1 MNSSLTAAMQARRHP
16 DTTHI
21 DRLATADM
29 LAMLHQDDKQISEAV
44 GACLPDIARLI
55 DVATATMGRGG
66 RLVII
71 GAGASGR
78 TAIEAV
84 SDYSPEGKHALVGLI
99 AGGQTAAMAERET
112 AANNYD
118 LGAFE
123 LQSLDF
129 SNHDML
135 LALTVSGKTPWVW
148 GAMRRAWSLG
158 APIAVVTQ
166 QAASEAAQLADII
179 IAPQT
184 GPEAVAGLANPKAQ
198 LAQRQIV
205 NMLTTGLAIRDGRVY
220 SNLRVD
226 VQADNSHWAE
236 RQIAIVMAATD
247 CTRSEAKAALA
258 SCHQHCRTAILML
271 LSGLD
276 AWHARELLTQHHNHL
291 RLALREAQRSS
302 TTTPAH

>member
-1 MNSSLTAAMQARRHP
+1 MSSSLTASMQARRHP
-16 DTTHI
+16 ETTHI

-55 DVATATMGRGG
+55 DIATATISRGG

-129 SNHDML
+129 SNRDML
-135 LALTVSGKTPWVW
+135 LALTVSGKTAWVW
-148 GAMRRAWSLG
+148 GAMRHAWSLG
-158 APIAVVTQ
+158 APIAVITQ
-166 QAASEAAQLADII
+166 QPTSEAAQLADII

-247 CTRSEAKAALA
+247 CTRSEAKATLA

-276 AWHARELLTQHHNHL
+276 AWHARELLTKHHDHL
-291 RLALREAQRSS
+291 RLALREAQRSAV
-302 TTTPAH
+302 TPAQ

>member
-148 GAMRRAWSLG
+148 GAMRHAWSLG
-158 APIAVVTQ
+158 CRHSAGGQ
-166 QAASEAAQLADII
+166 RGGAAGGYHYCPTDRAGSGGRLSQSEGS
-179 IAPQT
+179 T
-184 GPEAVAGLANPKAQ
+184 GPAAD
-198 LAQRQIV
+198 RQH
-205 NMLTTGLAIRDGRVY
+205 
-220 SNLRVD
+220 
-226 VQADNSHWAE
+226 ADD
-236 RQIAIVMAATD
+236 R
-247 CTRSEAKAALA
+247 
-258 SCHQHCRTAILML
+258 
-271 LSGLD
+271 
-276 AWHARELLTQHHNHL
+276 ARH
-291 RLALREAQRSS
+291 
-302 TTTPAH
+302 P

>member
-1 MNSSLTAAMQARRHP
+1 MSSSLTASMQARRHP
-16 DTTHI
+16 ETTNI

-55 DVATATMGRGG
+55 DIATATISRGG

-99 AGGQTAAMAERET
+99 AGGQTTAMAERET

-129 SNHDML
+129 SNRDML

-148 GAMRRAWSLG
+148 GAMRHAWSLG
-158 APIAVVTQ
+158 APIAVITQ
-166 QAASEAAQLADII
+166 QPTSEAAQL
-179 IAPQT
+179 
-184 GPEAVAGLANPKAQ
+184 AGLANPKAQ

-276 AWHARELLTQHHNHL
+276 AWNARELLTKHHDHL
-291 RLALREAQRSS
+291 RLALREAQRSAV
-302 TTTPAH
+302 TPAQ

>member
-1 MNSSLTAAMQARRHP
+1 MEQRVL
-16 DTTHI
+16 
-21 DRLATADM
+21 
-29 LAMLHQDDKQISEAV
+29 
-44 GACLPDIARLI
+44 
-55 DVATATMGRGG
+55 GG
-66 RLVII
+66 RYLLKDKVGTGGMATVYRAQDQVLDRTVAVKIMLPQY
-71 GAGASGR
+71 AGQ
-78 TAIEAV
+78 
-84 SDYSPEGKHALVGLI
+84 P
-99 AGGQTAAMAERET
+99 
-112 AANNYD
+112 
-118 LGAFE
+118 LGFADC
-123 LQSLDF
+123 S
-129 SNHDML
+129 
-135 LALTVSGKTPWVW
+135 
-148 GAMRRAWSLG
+148 
-158 APIAVVTQ
+158 VVPQPT
-166 QAASEAAQLADII
+166 AAQLADII

-276 AWHARELLTQHHNHL
+276 AWHARELLTKHHDHL
-291 RLALREAQRSS
+291 RLALREAQRSAV
-302 TTTPAH
+302 TPAQ

>member
-1 MNSSLTAAMQARRHP
+1 MHQAADFAEMRFSVVNGGCYEQFANRVNAGSSFTRRP
-16 DTTHI
+16 LII

-55 DVATATMGRGG
+55 DIATATISRGG

-78 TAIEAV
+78 TTIEAV

-129 SNHDML
+129 SNRDML

-148 GAMRRAWSLG
+148 GRCATPGRW
-158 APIAVVTQ
+158 AP
-166 QAASEAAQLADII
+166 
-179 IAPQT
+179 
-184 GPEAVAGLANPKAQ
+184 
-198 LAQRQIV
+198 R
-205 NMLTTGLAIRDGRVY
+205 
-220 SNLRVD
+220 
-226 VQADNSHWAE
+226 
-236 RQIAIVMAATD
+236 
-247 CTRSEAKAALA
+247 
-258 SCHQHCRTAILML
+258 
-271 LSGLD
+271 
-276 AWHARELLTQHHNHL
+276 
-291 RLALREAQRSS
+291 
-302 TTTPAH
+302 

>member
-1 MNSSLTAAMQARRHP
+1 MSSSLTASMQARRHP
-16 DTTHI
+16 ETTHI

-55 DVATATMGRGG
+55 DIATATISRGG

-78 TAIEAV
+78 TTIEAV

-129 SNHDML
+129 SNRDML

-148 GAMRRAWSLG
+148 GRCATPGRW
-158 APIAVVTQ
+158 AP
-166 QAASEAAQLADII
+166 
-179 IAPQT
+179 
-184 GPEAVAGLANPKAQ
+184 
-198 LAQRQIV
+198 R
-205 NMLTTGLAIRDGRVY
+205 
-220 SNLRVD
+220 
-226 VQADNSHWAE
+226 
-236 RQIAIVMAATD
+236 
-247 CTRSEAKAALA
+247 
-258 SCHQHCRTAILML
+258 
-271 LSGLD
+271 
-276 AWHARELLTQHHNHL
+276 
-291 RLALREAQRSS
+291 
-302 TTTPAH
+302 

>member
-1 MNSSLTAAMQARRHP
+1 MSSSLTASMQARRHP
-16 DTTHI
+16 ETTHI

-55 DVATATMGRGG
+55 DIATATISRE
-66 RLVII
+66 
-71 GAGASGR
+71 GARHYWRRRFGP

-118 LGAFE
+118 TGAFE

-129 SNHDML
+129 SNRDML

-148 GAMRRAWSLG
+148 GAMRHARSLG
-158 APIAVVTQ
+158 APIAVITQ
-166 QAASEAAQLADII
+166 QPTSEAAQLADII

-205 NMLTTGLAIRDGRVY
+205 NMLTTGLAIHDGRVY

-247 CTRSEAKAALA
+247 CTRSEAKAAPPA
-258 SCHQHCRTAILML
+258 VISTA
-271 LSGLD
+271 
-276 AWHARELLTQHHNHL
+276 AP
-291 RLALREAQRSS
+291 RS
-302 TTTPAH
+302 

>member
-71 GAGASGR
+71 GAWASGR

-148 GAMRRAWSLG
+148 ARCVTPGRWGPLSLSSLSRRPARRRNWRISSLPHRPG
-158 APIAVVTQ
+158 R
-166 QAASEAAQLADII
+166 
-179 IAPQT
+179 
-184 GPEAVAGLANPKAQ
+184 
-198 LAQRQIV
+198 RQ
-205 NMLTTGLAIRDGRVY
+205 
-220 SNLRVD
+220 
-226 VQADNSHWAE
+226 
-236 RQIAIVMAATD
+236 
-247 CTRSEAKAALA
+247 
-258 SCHQHCRTAILML
+258 CRA
-271 LSGLD
+271 
-276 AWHARELLTQHHNHL
+276 
-291 RLALREAQRSS
+291 
-302 TTTPAH
+302 

>member
-123 LQSLDF
+123 LQSLAF
-129 SNHDML
+129 SNHDMR

-148 GAMRRAWSLG
+148 GRDAPRLVAGGPYRCRHSAGGQRGGAAGGYHYCPTDRAGSGGRLS
-158 APIAVVTQ
+158 Q
-166 QAASEAAQLADII
+166 SEGS
-179 IAPQT
+179 T
-184 GPEAVAGLANPKAQ
+184 GPAAD
-198 LAQRQIV
+198 RQH
-205 NMLTTGLAIRDGRVY
+205 
-220 SNLRVD
+220 
-226 VQADNSHWAE
+226 ADD
-236 RQIAIVMAATD
+236 R
-247 CTRSEAKAALA
+247 
-258 SCHQHCRTAILML
+258 
-271 LSGLD
+271 
-276 AWHARELLTQHHNHL
+276 ARH
-291 RLALREAQRSS
+291 
-302 TTTPAH
+302 P